1 MQTGYL
7 IHKYT
12 E

>member
-7 IHKYT
+7 NKIDR
-12 E
+12 